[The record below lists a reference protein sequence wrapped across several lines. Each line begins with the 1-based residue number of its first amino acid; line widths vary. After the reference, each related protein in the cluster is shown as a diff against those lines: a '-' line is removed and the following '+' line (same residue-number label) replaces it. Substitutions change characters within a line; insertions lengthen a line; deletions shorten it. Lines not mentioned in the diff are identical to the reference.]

1 MTREQKIE
9 IFTMRMDGA
18 TYQEIGDKFGVTRQY
33 IEQILHIQDR
43 RRVKISH
50 QCIYSGLS
58 KFIDD
63 EDLTYRQIANIIG
76 QKSVSHI
83 SKKINGTSPFRIN
96 EIEKI
101 LERTGM
107 TFEECFKK
115 KAPEAGTSKGKH

>member
-83 SKKINGTSPFRIN
+83 SKKNQWNKPI
-96 EIEKI
+96 
-101 LERTGM
+101 
-107 TFEECFKK
+107 
-115 KAPEAGTSKGKH
+115 